1 MKVFFFFLSEGCP
14 FPPTGSGLNDGQ
26 WHSIRFVAK
35 ENFAMLTVDGE
46 EASAVQSTAALVIN
60 TGGTY
65 HLGGE
70 GQHSAVNAAHLS
82 YFYAFDVLA
91 RAGIRVKIST
101 LRFEKK

>member
-1 MKVFFFFLSEGCP
+1 MKVGFFFFSEGCP

-70 GQHSAVNAAHLS
+70 GQCRAPLTFLCLRCPRSSGSKSKGIHSV
-82 YFYAFDVLA
+82 V
-91 RAGIRVKIST
+91 
-101 LRFEKK
+101 